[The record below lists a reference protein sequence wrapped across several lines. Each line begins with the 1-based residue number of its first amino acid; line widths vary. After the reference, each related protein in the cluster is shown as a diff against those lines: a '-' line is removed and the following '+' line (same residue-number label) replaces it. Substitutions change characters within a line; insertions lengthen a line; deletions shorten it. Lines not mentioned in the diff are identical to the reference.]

1 MYYGDNN
8 KWECN
13 KPTFAKVRIPCD
25 KVMQDNAH
33 GVVVVE
39 EEDNLLKRK
48 FCLETGGTFKKS
60 NDTKGLNN
68 AFSSYTFYNRWIFTK
83 DKYYFNDFIKFN

>member
-1 MYYGDNN
+1 
-8 KWECN
+8 
-13 KPTFAKVRIPCD
+13 
-25 KVMQDNAH
+25 MQDNAH

-48 FCLETGGTFKKS
+48 FCLETGGTLKKF

-68 AFSSYTFYNRWIFTK
+68 AFSSYTFYNRWNRKTYLLKI
-83 DKYYFNDFIKFN
+83 DIISMILSNFINVA